1 MAAEKAFAA
10 FISYSHATDN
20 ELGPLLQEG
29 IEKFAKPWYRPRA
42 RRVFLDN
49 SVLAAESDLTQAILA
64 GLSNAEHFLLLASP
78 ASAQSPWVA
87 REVAW
92 WLENRDRR
100 TLFVL
105 LTDGAAVWDNGVLD
119 QERTTALHAVA
130 ARTAVRAGRDH
141 RQGALVPAERR
152 QLLPDRRLADQG
164 VAARW
169 HPEARS
175 GRSGVVT
182 APTT

>member
-87 REVAW
+87 KEVAW

-130 ARTAVRAGRDH
+130 ARTAVRAGRITVKELWYRPSDANCCPT
-141 RQGALVPAERR
+141 GASLTRGWLRDGTLKPDPAV
-152 QLLPDRRLADQG
+152 Q
-164 VAARW
+164 V
-169 HPEARS
+169 S
-175 GRSGVVT
+175 
-182 APTT
+182 